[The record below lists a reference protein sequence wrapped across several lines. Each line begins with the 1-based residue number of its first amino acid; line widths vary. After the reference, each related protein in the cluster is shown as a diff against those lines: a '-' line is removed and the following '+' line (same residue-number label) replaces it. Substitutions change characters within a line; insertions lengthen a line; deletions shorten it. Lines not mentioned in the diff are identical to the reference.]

1 MTYDVIILGGGPA
14 GLAAGIYC
22 GRARLKTLIL
32 EKGALGGRASLTE
45 EIVNY
50 PGFLSISGTELAE
63 RMREQA
69 AEFGVEFKTEQV
81 KSLTLDLPEKEL
93 HTRRNTYKA
102 KAVILAGGTEPK
114 IIGIPGERELVGQG
128 VAYCATC
135 DAEFFQDQD
144 VAVIGSGDQAV
155 EESMFIARYARQ
167 VFLIVR
173 RPEGEL
179 RCNKASAEK
188 ALQNERLR
196 FLWNTEP
203 VAVLGEEEVRGM
215 ELRDVRTGETR
226 ELSCQGVFFF
236 VGMTPNSTIVPPEI
250 QRNGQGYLLVN
261 EDMETN
267 LPGVYAVGDIREKRF
282 RQICT
287 AVNDGAI
294 AANAALAYLEG
305 LE

>member
-32 EKGALGGRASLTE
+32 EKGALGGRASMTE

-69 AEFGVEFKTEQV
+69 AGFGVEFKTEQV
-81 KSLTLDLPEKEL
+81 KSLALDLPEKEL

>member
-32 EKGALGGRASLTE
+32 EKGALGGRASMTE

-155 EESMFIARYARQ
+155 EESMFIARYARR
-167 VFLIVR
+167 VFIVVR
-173 RPEGEL
+173 RPEGDL

-188 ALQNERLR
+188 ALSNQKIQ
-196 FLWNTEP
+196 FLWNKEP
-203 VAVLGEEEVRGM
+203 VAVIGDNEV
-215 ELRDVRTGETR
+215 EAVKLRDVQTGDEQQ
-226 ELSCQGVFFF
+226 LACQGVFFF
-236 VGMTPNSTIVPPEI
+236 VGMSPNSGVVP
-250 QRNGQGYLLVN
+250 QVVNRNEQGYLLTN

-267 LPGVYAVGDIREKRF
+267 LPGVYAVGDIREKRL

-294 AANAALAYLEG
+294 AANAAIAYLEG